1 MSIKPPRIKPGDKIA
16 IIAPAGPVDPPDI
29 QPAIDLLGKE
39 GYEIVPSPHL
49 FYKHGY
55 LAGTDDARLEDLHA
69 VFNDKSIKAVLCA
82 RGGYGTL
89 RILDKIDY
97 NLIRDNPKIILGYS
111 DITALLLAIYKE
123 TGLVTFHGPVA
134 RDLCDNNNRNLESF
148 INSVSGQWQLEIDL
162 SDGAVL
168 THGIASGPVLGGN
181 LSLVAHMMGTPFM
194 PAVKNSILFIEE
206 KGESPYRVDRLL
218 THLRLGGLFKKIA
231 GLLIGS
237 FIECGEMEEI
247 NEIFSDLTVSG
258 GVPVFNGFPVGHG
271 VDNVV
276 VPIGLDAELDTFNM
290 KLIYKEPCVT
300 V

>member
-1 MSIKPPRIKPGDKIA
+1 
-16 IIAPAGPVDPPDI
+16 
-29 QPAIDLLGKE
+29 
-39 GYEIVPSPHL
+39 
-49 FYKHGY
+49 
-55 LAGTDDARLEDLHA
+55 
-69 VFNDKSIKAVLCA
+69 
-82 RGGYGTL
+82 
-89 RILDKIDY
+89 
-97 NLIRDNPKIILGYS
+97 
-111 DITALLLAIYKE
+111 
-123 TGLVTFHGPVA
+123 
-134 RDLCDNNNRNLESF
+134 
-148 INSVSGQWQLEIDL
+148 
-162 SDGAVL
+162 
-168 THGIASGPVLGGN
+168 
-181 LSLVAHMMGTPFM
+181 M

-276 VPIGLDAELDTFNM
+276 VPIGLDAELDTFKM